1 MVWRNP
7 DHFFA
12 HCTQRRY
19 TAKIDGSAQ

>member
-7 DHFFA
+7 DNFFA